1 MRIEITHPPP
11 RDVNTI
17 LSAALEL
24 AGRGLP
30 VFPCSVEKTP
40 VTRTGFKAASTDP
53 AVVVRMFRH
62 PAAALIGV
70 PTGEASG
77 VDVLDLDP
85 AHGADAWHAANA
97 PRLPLTRAHRS
108 RSGGLHLLFIHAP
121 GVRNSQSRIA
131 LGVDVRGAG
140 GYIIVPPSPG
150 YSLHTAARIAT
161 WPSWLLVPGLVLP
174 PPEPDRPIGSAPFE
188 PIADKRAAAYIDTL
202 LYRLSRAPDGAKHGT
217 LIRMGRALG
226 GIIDAAGISEAE
238 AVERLVAA
246 LPDTVRDWGA
256 ARKTAAWAVARG
268 RESPIY
274 LVDRPRP
281 GRPMMEARHVA

>member
-1 MRIEITHPPP
+1 M
-11 RDVNTI
+11 NT
-17 LSAALEL
+17 LMTAALEL

-30 VFPCSVEKTP
+30 VFAVSADKNP

-53 AVVVRMFRH
+53 AAVVRMFRH

-70 PTGEASG
+70 PTGEAGG

-85 AHGADAWHAANA
+85 AHGADTWHAANA
-97 PRLPLTRAHRS
+97 YRMPLTRAHRS
-108 RSGGLHLLFIHAP
+108 RSGGLHLLFMHAP

-131 LGVDVRGAG
+131 PGVDVRGEG
-140 GYIIVPPSPG
+140 GYIITPPSPG
-150 YSLHTAARIAT
+150 YSVHTIAPIVE

-174 PPEPDRPIGSAPFE
+174 PPKPERPIGSAPIE
-188 PIADKRAAAYIDTL
+188 PIADRRTAAYIDTL
-202 LYRLSRAPDGAKHGT
+202 LCRLSRAPDGAKHGL
-217 LIRMGRALG
+217 LIRVGRALG
-226 GIIDAAGISEAE
+226 GIADAAGISEAE

-246 LPDTVRDWGA
+246 LPRTVRDWAA

-274 LVDRPRP
+274 LEDRPRP

>member
-1 MRIEITHPPP
+1 MNP
-11 RDVNTI
+11 I
-17 LSAALEL
+17 LTAALEL
-24 AGRGLP
+24 AGQGLP
-30 VFPCSVEKTP
+30 VFPCSTDKNP

-53 AVVVRMFRH
+53 AAVVRMFRH

-97 PRLPLTRAHRS
+97 HRLPLTRAHRS
-108 RSGGLHLLFIHAP
+108 RSSGLHLLFIHAP

-140 GYIIVPPSPG
+140 GYIIAPPSPG
-150 YSLHTAARIAT
+150 YLVRTVAPVAE

-174 PPEPDRPIGSAPFE
+174 PPAVADRSIGSAPFG
-188 PIADKRAAAYIDTL
+188 PIADHRTAAYIDTL

-226 GIIDAAGISEAE
+226 GISDAAGISEAE
-238 AVERLVAA
+238 AVERLVTA
-246 LPDTVRDWGA
+246 LPETVRDWTA
-256 ARKTAAWAVARG
+256 ARKTAAWAVSKG
-268 RESPIY
+268 RESPIH
-274 LVDRPRP
+274 LVDRPM
-281 GRPMMEARHVA
+281 GEARHVA

>member
-1 MRIEITHPPP
+1 MSALMT
-11 RDVNTI
+11 
-17 LSAALEL
+17 AALEL

-30 VFPCSVEKTP
+30 VFPVSTDKNP

-53 AVVVRMFRH
+53 AAVVRMFSH

-85 AHGADAWHAANA
+85 AHGADIWHAANA
-97 PRLPLTRAHRS
+97 SRLPLTRAHRS
-108 RSGGLHLLFIHAP
+108 RSGGLHLLFVHAP

-131 LGVDVRGAG
+131 PGVDVRGEG

-150 YSLHTAARIAT
+150 YSLHTAARIAS

-174 PPEPDRPIGSAPFE
+174 PPEPERPISSFPVE
-188 PIADKRAAAYIDTL
+188 PIADRRAAAYIASL
-202 LYRLSRAPDGAKHGT
+202 LYRLSRAPDGAKHAT

-226 GIIDAAGISEAE
+226 GIADAAGISEAE

-246 LPDTVRDWGA
+246 LPDTVRDWTA

-274 LVDRPRP
+274 LEDRPRP
-281 GRPMMEARHVA
+281 GRLMTEAQRVA

>member
-1 MRIEITHPPP
+1 MRLQTTNPPS

-17 LSAALEL
+17 LVAALEL

-30 VFPCSVEKTP
+30 VFPCATDKNP
-40 VTRTGFKAASTDP
+40 VTRTGFKAATTDP
-53 AVVVRMFRH
+53 TAVRRIFSH
-62 PAAALIGV
+62 PAVALIGV

-85 AHGADAWHAANA
+85 GHGADAWHAANA
-97 PRLPLTRAHRS
+97 HRLPLTRAHRS
-108 RSGGLHLLFIHAP
+108 RSGGLHLLFIHEP

-131 LGVDVRGAG
+131 PGVDVRGEG

-150 YSLHTAARIAT
+150 YSVHTAAPIAE
-161 WPSWLLVPGLVLP
+161 WPSWLLVPGLALP
-174 PPEPDRPIGSAPFE
+174 PPEPQRPISSLPVE
-188 PIADKRAAAYIDTL
+188 PIADRRSAAYIESL
-202 LYRLSRAPDGAKHGT
+202 LYRLSRAPDGAKHTT
-217 LIRMGRALG
+217 LIRLGRALG

-238 AVERLVAA
+238 AVDLLAAA
-246 LPDTVRDWGA
+246 LPDSVRDWAA

-274 LVDRPRP
+274 LEDRPRP
-281 GRPMMEARHVA
+281 DRPMGDARHVA